1 MQRYF
6 VKNIENEKVIF
17 ESSDIHHIK
26 NVMRMNIDE
35 IIECVYNG
43 ELYKAKIE
51 SLDPLN
57 VKIIDK
63 KEGLKTNKP
72 YTIMIIPLLIEQKMD
87 YILQKSTELG
97 VDEIHIYEAVRSK
110 IKLDGE
116 KYNKKVNRWSK
127 ICKEASEQSHRT
139 NIPLIKGL
147 YKLKD
152 LENEEGLKIVC
163 STKLAKSFKNTL
175 KNDFNCGKINIVV
188 GPEGGLDPK
197 EEEKLVSFGYLRTS
211 LGPTILR
218 AETAPLC
225 VLSYINYE
233 FME

>member
-6 VKNIENEKVIF
+6 VKNIENERVIF

-57 VKIIDK
+57 VKIIEK
-63 KEGLKTNKP
+63 KESLKTNKP

-110 IKLDGE
+110 IKLGGE

-188 GPEGGLDPK
+188 GPAGGLDPK
-197 EEEKLVSFGYLRTS
+197 EEEK
-211 LGPTILR
+211 
-218 AETAPLC
+218 
-225 VLSYINYE
+225 
-233 FME
+233 

>member
-1 MQRYF
+1 MPKFFIEANQMQ
-6 VKNIENEKVIF
+6 ENKITL
-17 ESSDIHHIK
+17 SNSDMHHIK
-26 NVMRMNIDE
+26 NVMRMKENDKVEVVYDKKTYLCNLDNNLELHIDTVINEDKELPKE
-35 IIECVYNG
+35 IIAIIG
-43 ELYKAKIE
+43 L
-51 SLDPLN
+51 
-57 VKIIDK
+57 VK
-63 KEGLKTNKP
+63 
-72 YTIMIIPLLIEQKMD
+72 EQKMD
-87 YILQKSTELG
+87 LVLQKLTELG
-97 VDEIHIYEAVRSK
+97 VSK
-110 IKLDGE
+110 IIPVNMERSIVKLDT
-116 KYNKKVNRWSK
+116 KKEDKKLIRWNT

>member
-6 VKNIENEKVIF
+6 VKNIENERVIF

-57 VKIIDK
+57 VKIIEK
-63 KEGLKTNKP
+63 KESLKTNKP

-188 GPEGGLDPK
+188 ANHFARRNG
-197 EEEKLVSFGYLRTS
+197 SFVCS
-211 LGPTILR
+211 
-218 AETAPLC
+218 
-225 VLSYINYE
+225 
-233 FME
+233 

>member
-6 VKNIENEKVIF
+6 VKNIENERVIF

-57 VKIIDK
+57 VKIIEK
-63 KEGLKTNKP
+63 KESLKTNKP

-188 GPEGGLDPK
+188 GPEG
-197 EEEKLVSFGYLRTS
+197 
-211 LGPTILR
+211 
-218 AETAPLC
+218 
-225 VLSYINYE
+225 
-233 FME
+233 

>member
-6 VKNIENEKVIF
+6 VKNIENERVIF

-57 VKIIDK
+57 VKIIEK
-63 KEGLKTNKP
+63 KESLKTNKP

-163 STKLAKSFKNTL
+163 STKLVKS
-175 KNDFNCGKINIVV
+175 I
-188 GPEGGLDPK
+188 
-197 EEEKLVSFGYLRTS
+197 
-211 LGPTILR
+211 
-218 AETAPLC
+218 
-225 VLSYINYE
+225 
-233 FME
+233 

>member
-6 VKNIENEKVIF
+6 VKNIENERVIF

-57 VKIIDK
+57 VKIIEK
-63 KEGLKTNKP
+63 KESLKTNKP

-87 YILQKSTELG
+87 YILQKSTELS